1 MSNPAGRGEP
11 VCYIDFDGCVHHC
24 NVRWTQDR
32 GFFLEA
38 PERYVLFQH
47 VGLLEEL
54 LAPHPAVRLVL
65 STSWA
70 QKLGLKEAVRH
81 LPEPLQRRVI
91 GATYELA
98 EPGDFFAHLSRG
110 EQVLLDVQRR
120 RPAAWFAVD
129 DDPVGW
135 PKWAE
140 KHLVLTDPYEGISP
154 AGVQLAVRAKLASFR
169 SADTLQPSAD
179 AEARGA
185 AQSGTRK

>member
-1 MSNPAGRGEP
+1 MKDAAGRGEP
-11 VCYIDFDGCVHHC
+11 VCYLDFDGCTHHC
-24 NVRWTQDR
+24 NVRWSQER
-32 GFFLEA
+32 GLFLDA
-38 PERYVLFQH
+38 PERYRLFQH

-81 LPEPLQRRVI
+81 LPEPLRRRVI

-98 EPGDFFAHLSRG
+98 QPGDFFGHLSRG

-120 RPAAWFAVD
+120 RPSAWLALD
-129 DDPVGW
+129 DDRIGW

-140 KHLVLTDPYEGISP
+140 KHVVLTDPSEGISP
-154 AGVQLAVRAKLASFR
+154 QEVQSEVRARLRAVG
-169 SADTLQPSAD
+169 AVG
-179 AEARGA
+179 EAH
-185 AQSGTRK
+185 AQAGK